1 LIVPLIGV
9 FLAITIQAT
18 SGISPGSSV
27 TFYVHDSDLNTSH
40 RGIDEIS
47 TAGLLEITLGGFP
60 IPGPSRITETAN
72 NSGVFV
78 GRVEIP
84 ETINGRPVG
93 QGDVLL
99 IKYKDQS
106 DYSGNQKSV
115 TKSATV
121 KNTLTSFDTSSKNVR
136 IGQTFQVRIY
146 DPDFNL
152 DSRKADNIPLS
163 LIEFRG
169 TNGIRTTLANSAF
182 DAATTSLRETGD
194 NTNTFVVSIK
204 MPKEIDGKR
213 LKIGS
218 TAQLKFTDTTS
229 GSGTSE
235 ILKTNI
241 KVGLK

>member
-1 LIVPLIGV
+1 MIPLIGI

-18 SGISPGSSV
+18 SGLAPGSSV
-27 TFYVHDSDLNTSH
+27 SFYVHDDDLNTSH

-47 TAGLLEITLGGFP
+47 TAGLLEFTLGGFP
-60 IPGPSRITETAN
+60 ISGPSKITETGN

-84 ETINGRPVG
+84 DTINGRPVT
-93 QGDVLL
+93 QGDTLL
-99 IKYKDQS
+99 IKYNDQS
-106 DYSGNQKSV
+106 DYSGNKNTV

-121 KNTLTSFDTSSKNVR
+121 KNTRTAFETSAKNIR

-152 DSRKADNIPLS
+152 DSRRADNIPLS

-169 TNGIRTTLANSAF
+169 SNGIRTTLANSAF
-182 DAATTSLRETGD
+182 DAHTTTLRETGD
-194 NTNTFVVSIK
+194 NTNMFVVSLK

-229 GSGTSE
+229 GSGTTE
-235 ILKTNI
+235 TLRTNVR
-241 KVGLK
+241 VGLK